1 MYRGKKVTCPQ
12 EDRIEPFRI
21 VGGVYFV
28 GTYRASSHLIDTG
41 DGLIL
46 IDSGYSE
53 TLYLVIDSI
62 HRAGFDPNDIKYIV
76 NTHWHW
82 DHTEGTAAIAA
93 MSGAKTVIGREDAE
107 AARAYFEPDILVS
120 DGDTLA
126 LGNTVIRFMHTPGHT
141 RGTVSLFFDAVE
153 DGRSLRVGMFG
164 GAGRNSLVPG
174 KLYYDG
180 CREDYFASLARL
192 RGESVDV
199 MLGNHVWNN
208 DTERK
213 GDHLRETGENLF
225 IDPAMFG
232 RFLDYCESC
241 LRSILLR
248 EQNGEG

>member
-1 MYRGKKVTCPQ
+1 MYRGKKVTCPAD
-12 EDRIEPFRI
+12 DRIEPFRI

-93 MSGAKTVIGREDAE
+93 MSGARTVIGEHDADE
-107 AARAYFEPDILVS
+107 ARAYFEPDILVS
-120 DGDTLA
+120 DGDELT
-126 LGNTVIRFMHTPGHT
+126 LGNTTIRFMHTPGHT
-141 RGTVSLFFDAVE
+141 RGTVSLFFDVTE
-153 DGRSLRVGMFG
+153 QGRTLRVGMFG
-164 GAGRNSLVPG
+164 GAGRNTLVPG
-174 KLYYDG
+174 KYYYEG
-180 CREDYFASLARL
+180 CREDYFASIERL
-192 RGESVDV
+192 RGEPVDV

-213 GDHLRETGENLF
+213 GQVLRETGENLF
-225 IDPAMFG
+225 IDPAMMG
-232 RFLDYCESC
+232 LFLDHCKASLE
-241 LRSILLR
+241 RIIA
-248 EQNGEG
+248 EEK